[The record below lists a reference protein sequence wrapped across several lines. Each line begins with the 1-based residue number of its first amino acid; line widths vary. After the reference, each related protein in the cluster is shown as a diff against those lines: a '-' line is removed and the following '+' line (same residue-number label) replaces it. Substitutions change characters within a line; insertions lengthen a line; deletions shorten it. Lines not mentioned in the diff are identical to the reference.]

1 MKRRLFEIISIIL
14 ITIILILDFIPNL
27 FFDFNGW
34 LYWLMLIIL
43 CVFVTISSSSSS
55 HNELCQIIFSGY
67 LIILLVLLT
76 IIFGES
82 KNGLSTSQGGF
93 WIILALFIIQI
104 YSYYKKKNNRW
115 QIVWKMRLIGFK
127 NLSIRVMG
135 YIYILN
141 TYYSWK
147 SLPSINLSKGI
158 NLNWSNF

>member
-55 HNELCQIIFSGY
+55 HNELSQIIFSGY

-76 IIFGES
+76 IIFGKS

-104 YSYYKKKNNRW
+104 FSYYKKKNNR
-115 QIVWKMRLIGFK
+115 
-127 NLSIRVMG
+127 
-135 YIYILN
+135 
-141 TYYSWK
+141 
-147 SLPSINLSKGI
+147 
-158 NLNWSNF
+158 